1 MHEIEPRLARLEREV
16 RRWRVAAG
24 AVLVVATSALVLAA
38 QSPQQVPKVLQVDT
52 ISAKRFSLM
61 VDGKERARLGVDD
74 QGPDNVIPGLFP
86 YRRGGASELSD
97 CARFVVFGENDEPEL
112 VLKSRPGEFQ
122 AWLRAET
129 SGGASLDLCYE
140 RGTATK
146 TLSSARD

>member
-1 MHEIEPRLARLEREV
+1 MQEIEARLARLEREV

-24 AVLVVATSALVLAA
+24 AVLVVATSALVVAA
-38 QSPQQVPKVLQVDT
+38 QSPHQVPNVLQVDT

-74 QGPDNVIPGLFP
+74 QGPDNVIPGLFL
-86 YRRGGASELSD
+86 YRKAGAAEPSD
-97 CARFVVFGENDEPEL
+97 CARFVVFGQNDEPEL
-112 VLKSRPGEFQ
+112 VLKNRTGEFQ

-129 SGGASLDLCYE
+129 SGGASLDLCDE
-140 RGTATK
+140 RGKATK